1 MATVTPQGITPTTL
15 PQYVGRLQA
24 VFRTAFG
31 PDLDLAPET
40 PPGQLVGLLA
50 ELLVEQDEALVAVA
64 NGPSL
69 SRAMGSQLDDLGSL
83 LGVARRAQTH
93 SNVAVTLT
101 GAGGTVV
108 REGARARTVG
118 GDDFA
123 LTAAVAIGADG
134 TATGIMRAVETGP
147 IAVPAGELT
156 QIVDLIVGWTG
167 VTNPADATPGR
178 DVETDVAYRARYR
191 REVARNSRGGLE
203 SIRSSV
209 WAVPGVADV
218 VVRENATDA
227 PVVDRGK
234 TIAPHA
240 ICVVV
245 DGTAAPQAIA
255 DAIYHAKP
263 PGVDTA
269 GDSTANVITAAGE
282 IPIRYSS
289 VAAVPLSITVDTL
302 LLSHF
307 PADGIA
313 QIKTRVADWFAGRW
327 QSGRDDFDTS
337 GVGIGESLDAIRLLS
352 PIQSVPGH
360 EVNWIKATRQSDES
374 EGGETLLTERLT
386 VAATD
391 VDINILQGRTA
402 LTLDTTIASD
412 NIINIAEKA
421 AGFSISGTASDVA
434 EVVLTI
440 GTVELAATA
449 DNVGDWSVA
458 VPANADY
465 IAGDNVTLRAT
476 ARKTDFAYAYSITR
490 AVAVDLAAPS
500 VTYTAP
506 TALTVSTAITPMDPT
521 TTDTDITDYAVKTGS
536 PLPAGLSL
544 DAATGRIT
552 GTPTTAGV
560 AATSVIQVSDQAG
573 NVVDVSI
580 AFPAVAA

>member
-1 MATVTPQGITPTTL
+1 M
-15 PQYVGRLQA
+15 
-24 VFRTAFG
+24 
-31 PDLDLAPET
+31 
-40 PPGQLVGLLA
+40 
-50 ELLVEQDEALVAVA
+50 
-64 NGPSL
+64 
-69 SRAMGSQLDDLGSL
+69 
-83 LGVARRAQTH
+83 
-93 SNVAVTLT
+93 
-101 GAGGTVV
+101 
-108 REGARARTVG
+108 
-118 GDDFA
+118 
-123 LTAAVAIGADG
+123 
-134 TATGIMRAVETGP
+134 
-147 IAVPAGELT
+147 
-156 QIVDLIVGWTG
+156 
-167 VTNPADATPGR
+167 
-178 DVETDVAYRARYR
+178 
-191 REVARNSRGGLE
+191 
-203 SIRSSV
+203 
-209 WAVPGVADV
+209 
-218 VVRENATDA
+218 
-227 PVVDRGK
+227 
-234 TIAPHA
+234 
-240 ICVVV
+240 
-245 DGTAAPQAIA
+245 
-255 DAIYHAKP
+255 
-263 PGVDTA
+263 
-269 GDSTANVITAAGE
+269 
-282 IPIRYSS
+282 
-289 VAAVPLSITVDTL
+289 
-302 LLSHF
+302 
-307 PADGIA
+307 
-313 QIKTRVADWFAGRW
+313 ADWFAGRW
-327 QSGRDDFDTS
+327 HSGGEDFDTS
-337 GVGIGESLDAIRLLS
+337 GVGIGESLDANRLLS

-391 VDINILQGRTA
+391 VAVNILQGRTA
-402 LTLDTTIASD
+402 LTLAEAIAGD
-412 NIINIAEKA
+412 NVVNIAEKA

-506 TALTVSTAITPMDPT
+506 TSLTVSTAITPMDPT
-521 TTDTDITDYAVKTGS
+521 TTDTDIADYAVKTGS